1 MTVYVCKYLD
11 TRQGV
16 VTLEV
21 DAPNRTDAVNRIR
34 LKGKPISVEEKVMG
48 SKEIVLFQSKKIK
61 LKDISLFCK
70 QMSVMLESGIPLNN
84 AVDILEQQATSKNLK
99 SSLKIVSKSLKEG
112 SQLSKAML
120 DQEGM
125 FPDLLIRMVQAGE
138 KTGKLDEVLEKMS
151 EHYTKELKTSR
162 QIQGA
167 MIYPAVLAFLAVAA
181 VLALLYVVIPSFSGI
196 FEQSGMAMPLPTR
209 IVLAASN
216 FVRSSWYILFGV
228 TGILVFLFLRYRSTE
243 AGRYQ
248 LDRLKLNLPV
258 IKGPMQKIVTA
269 RFASTLAILTS
280 AGIPLV
286 EAIESAAAT
295 TNNAVVIEKMKIA
308 NEGLQKGE
316 RLTGMITSTGLFPP
330 MMLSMVKIGE
340 ESGSLESMLVKTS
353 DYYEEELET
362 AIKQLLSLLEPAMI
376 IVMGVI
382 IGGIVA
388 SVMLPMFELAH
399 AVDAGSGVDQYEG
412 ASEKFRR

>member
-151 EHYTKELKTSR
+151 EHYNKELKTRR
-162 QIQGA
+162 QIRGA

-181 VLALLYVVIPSFSGI
+181 VLALLYIVIPSFSGI

-216 FVRSSWYILFGV
+216 FVRSYWYILFGV

-248 LDRLKLNLPV
+248 LDRLKLWLPV

-316 RLTGMITSTGLFPP
+316 RLTGMITATGLFPP

-399 AVDAGSGVDQYEG
+399 AVDAGAGADQ
-412 ASEKFRR
+412 

>member
-48 SKEIVLFQSKKIK
+48 SKEITLFQSKKIK

-70 QMSVMLESGIPLNN
+70 QMSVMLNSGIPLNN
-84 AVDILEQQATSKNLK
+84 AVDILEQQTDAKNLK
-99 SSLKIVSKSLKEG
+99 SSLKVISKGLKEGNQLSKSLIEQNG
-112 SQLSKAML
+112 L
-120 DQEGM
+120 

-138 KTGKLDEVLEKMS
+138 KTGKLDEVLERMS
-151 EHYTKELKTSR
+151 EHYNKELKTSR
-162 QIQGA
+162 QIRGA

-181 VLALLYVVIPSFSGI
+181 TLVLLYVVIPNFSGI
-196 FEQSGMAMPLPTR
+196 FEQSGVALPLPTR

-216 FVRSSWYILFGV
+216 FVQSYWYILFGGV
-228 TGILVFLFLRYRSTE
+228 GLLVFLFLRYRSTE

-248 LDRLKLNLPV
+248 LDQLKLKMPV
-258 IKGPMQKIVTA
+258 VKGPMQKIVTA
-269 RFASTLAILTS
+269 RFASTLATLTS

-286 EAIESAAAT
+286 EAIDSAAAT
-295 TNNAVVIEKMKIA
+295 TNNAVVIDKLRIA

-316 RLTGMITSTGLFPP
+316 RLTGMLSSTGLFPP

-340 ESGSLESMLVKTS
+340 ESGSLESMLNKTS
-353 DYYEEELET
+353 DFYEEELEA

-376 IVMGVI
+376 IIMGVI

-388 SVMLPMFELAH
+388 SVMLPMFEIAN
-399 AVDAGSGVDQYEG
+399 AVQQG
-412 ASEKFRR
+412 AEANQ

>member
-11 TRQGV
+11 TRQGI

-151 EHYTKELKTSR
+151 EHYNKQLKTSR
-162 QIQGA
+162 QIRGA

-399 AVDAGSGVDQYEG
+399 AVDAGSGVDQ
-412 ASEKFRR
+412 

>member
-34 LKGKPISVEEKVMG
+34 LRGKPISVEEKVMG
-48 SKEIVLFQSKKIK
+48 SKEIHLFQSKKIK

-70 QMSVMLESGIPLNN
+70 QMSVMLNSGIPLNN
-84 AVDILEQQATSKNLK
+84 AVDILEQQTDAKNLK
-99 SSLKIVSKSLKEG
+99 ASLKVISKSLKEG

-151 EHYTKELKTSR
+151 EHYNKELKTSR
-162 QIQGA
+162 QIRGA

-181 VLALLYVVIPSFSGI
+181 VLALLYIVIPSFSGI
-196 FEQSGMAMPLPTR
+196 FEQSGMDMPLPTR

-216 FVRSSWYILFGV
+216 FVRSYWYILFGV

-248 LDRLKLNLPV
+248 LDRLKLWLPV

-316 RLTGMITSTGLFPP
+316 RLTGMITATGLFPP

-340 ESGSLESMLVKTS
+340 ESGSLESMLIKTS

-399 AVDAGSGVDQYEG
+399 AVDAGSGVDQ
-412 ASEKFRR
+412 

>member
-34 LKGKPISVEEKVMG
+34 LRGKPISVEEKVMG
-48 SKEIVLFQSKKIK
+48 SKEIHLFQSKKIK

-125 FPDLLIRMVQAGE
+125 FPDLLIRMIQAGE

-399 AVDAGSGVDQYEG
+399 AVDAGSGADQ
-412 ASEKFRR
+412 

>member
-1 MTVYVCKYLD
+1 
-11 TRQGV
+11 
-16 VTLEV
+16 V

-112 SQLSKAML
+112 SQLSKAMI

-151 EHYTKELKTSR
+151 EHYNKELKTSR
-162 QIQGA
+162 QIRGA

-216 FVRSSWYILFGV
+216 FVRSYWYILFGV

-243 AGRYQ
+243 VGRYQ
-248 LDRLKLNLPV
+248 LDRLKLWLPV

-316 RLTGMITSTGLFPP
+316 RLTGMITATGLFPP

-399 AVDAGSGVDQYEG
+399 AVDAGSGADQ
-412 ASEKFRR
+412 

>member
-48 SKEIVLFQSKKIK
+48 SKEIHLFQSKKIK

-112 SQLSKAML
+112 SQLSKAMI

-151 EHYTKELKTSR
+151 EHYNKELKTSR
-162 QIQGA
+162 QIRGA

-216 FVRSSWYILFGV
+216 FVRSYWYILFGV

-248 LDRLKLNLPV
+248 LDRLKLWLPV

-399 AVDAGSGVDQYEG
+399 AVDAGSGVDQ
-412 ASEKFRR
+412 

>member
-216 FVRSSWYILFGV
+216 FVRSYWYILFGV

-248 LDRLKLNLPV
+248 LDRLKLWLPV

-316 RLTGMITSTGLFPP
+316 RLTGMITATGLFPP

-399 AVDAGSGVDQYEG
+399 AVDAGAETNQ
-412 ASEKFRR
+412 

>member
-151 EHYTKELKTSR
+151 EHYNKELKTSR
-162 QIQGA
+162 QIRGA

-196 FEQSGMAMPLPTR
+196 FEQSGMDMPLPTR

-216 FVRSSWYILFGV
+216 FVRSYWYILFGV
-228 TGILVFLFLRYRSTE
+228 TGILVFVFLRYRSTE

-248 LDRLKLNLPV
+248 LDRLKLWLPV

-316 RLTGMITSTGLFPP
+316 RLTGMITATGLFPP

-399 AVDAGSGVDQYEG
+399 AVDAGAETNQ
-412 ASEKFRR
+412 

>member
-151 EHYTKELKTSR
+151 EHYNKELKTSR
-162 QIQGA
+162 QIRGA

-248 LDRLKLNLPV
+248 LDRLKLWLPV

-399 AVDAGSGVDQYEG
+399 AVDAGSGVDQ
-412 ASEKFRR
+412 

>member
-112 SQLSKAML
+112 SQLSKAMI

-151 EHYTKELKTSR
+151 EHYNKELKTSR
-162 QIQGA
+162 QIRGA
-167 MIYPAVLAFLAVAA
+167 MIYPAVLAFLAVGA
-181 VLALLYVVIPSFSGI
+181 VLALLYIVIPSFSGI

-216 FVRSSWYILFGV
+216 FVRSYWYILFGV

-248 LDRLKLNLPV
+248 LDRLKLWLPV

-316 RLTGMITSTGLFPP
+316 RLTGMITATGLFPP

-399 AVDAGSGVDQYEG
+399 AVDAGSGADQ
-412 ASEKFRR
+412 

>member
-99 SSLKIVSKSLKEG
+99 SSLKVVSKSLKEG

-243 AGRYQ
+243 AGCYQ

-316 RLTGMITSTGLFPP
+316 RLTGMITATGLFPP

-399 AVDAGSGVDQYEG
+399 AVDAGSGVDQ
-412 ASEKFRR
+412 

>member
-125 FPDLLIRMVQAGE
+125 FPNLLIRMVQAGE

-248 LDRLKLNLPV
+248 LDRLKLTLPV

-399 AVDAGSGVDQYEG
+399 AVDAGSGADQ
-412 ASEKFRR
+412 

>member
-34 LKGKPISVEEKVMG
+34 LKGKPISVEEKAMG
-48 SKEIVLFQSKKIK
+48 SKEITLFQSKKIK

-70 QMSVMLESGIPLNN
+70 QMSVMLNSGIPLNN
-84 AVDILEQQATSKNLK
+84 AVDILEQQTDAKNLK
-99 SSLKIVSKSLKEG
+99 ASLKVISKGLKEGNQLSKSLIEQNG
-112 SQLSKAML
+112 L
-120 DQEGM
+120 

-138 KTGKLDEVLEKMS
+138 KTGKLDEVLERMS
-151 EHYTKELKTSR
+151 EHYNKELKTSR
-162 QIQGA
+162 QIRGA

-181 VLALLYVVIPSFSGI
+181 TLVLLYVVIPNFSGI
-196 FEQSGMAMPLPTR
+196 FEQSGVALPLPTR

-216 FVRSSWYILFGV
+216 FVQSYWYILFGGV
-228 TGILVFLFLRYRSTE
+228 GLLVFLFLRYRSTE

-248 LDRLKLNLPV
+248 LDQLKLKMPV
-258 IKGPMQKIVTA
+258 VKGPMQKIVTA
-269 RFASTLAILTS
+269 RFASTLATLTS

-286 EAIESAAAT
+286 EAIDSAAAT
-295 TNNAVVIEKMKIA
+295 TNNAVVIDKLRIA

-316 RLTGMITSTGLFPP
+316 RLTGMLTSTGLFPP

-340 ESGSLESMLVKTS
+340 ESGSLESMLNKTS
-353 DYYEEELET
+353 DFYEEELEA

-388 SVMLPMFELAH
+388 SVMLPMFEIAN
-399 AVDAGSGVDQYEG
+399 AVQQG
-412 ASEKFRR
+412 AEANQ

>member
-48 SKEIVLFQSKKIK
+48 SKEIHLFQSKKIK

-399 AVDAGSGVDQYEG
+399 AVDAGSGADQ
-412 ASEKFRR
+412 

>member
-151 EHYTKELKTSR
+151 EHYNKELKTSR
-162 QIQGA
+162 QIRGA
-167 MIYPAVLAFLAVAA
+167 MIYPAVLAFLAVGA
-181 VLALLYVVIPSFSGI
+181 VLALLYIVIPSFSGI

-216 FVRSSWYILFGV
+216 FVRSYWYILFGV
-228 TGILVFLFLRYRSTE
+228 TGILAFLFLRYRSTE

-399 AVDAGSGVDQYEG
+399 AVDAGAETNQ
-412 ASEKFRR
+412 

>member
-48 SKEIVLFQSKKIK
+48 SKEITLFQSKKIK

-151 EHYTKELKTSR
+151 EHYNKELKTSR
-162 QIQGA
+162 QIRGA

-196 FEQSGMAMPLPTR
+196 FEQSGMDMPLPTR

-216 FVRSSWYILFGV
+216 FVRSYWYILFGV

-248 LDRLKLNLPV
+248 LDRLKLWLPV

-316 RLTGMITSTGLFPP
+316 RLTGMITATGLFPP

-399 AVDAGSGVDQYEG
+399 AVDAGSGADQ
-412 ASEKFRR
+412 

>member
-48 SKEIVLFQSKKIK
+48 SKEIHLFQSKKIK

-295 TNNAVVIEKMKIA
+295 TNNAVVIEKMKLA

-316 RLTGMITSTGLFPP
+316 RLTGMITATGLFPP

-399 AVDAGSGVDQYEG
+399 AVDAGSGADQ
-412 ASEKFRR
+412 

>member
-228 TGILVFLFLRYRSTE
+228 IGILVFLFLRYRSTE

-316 RLTGMITSTGLFPP
+316 RLTGMITATGLFPP

-399 AVDAGSGVDQYEG
+399 AVDAGAETNQ
-412 ASEKFRR
+412 

>member
-70 QMSVMLESGIPLNN
+70 QMSVMLNSGIPLNN
-84 AVDILEQQATSKNLK
+84 AVDILEQQTDAKNLK
-99 SSLKIVSKSLKEG
+99 ASLEVNSKSLKEG

-151 EHYTKELKTSR
+151 EHYNKELKTSR
-162 QIQGA
+162 QIRGA

-181 VLALLYVVIPSFSGI
+181 VLALLYIVIPSFSGI
-196 FEQSGMAMPLPTR
+196 FEQSGMDMPLPTR

-216 FVRSSWYILFGV
+216 FVRSYWYILFGV

-248 LDRLKLNLPV
+248 LDRLKLWLPV

-316 RLTGMITSTGLFPP
+316 RLTGMITATGLFPP

-340 ESGSLESMLVKTS
+340 ESGSLESMLIKTS

-399 AVDAGSGVDQYEG
+399 AVDAGSGVDQ
-412 ASEKFRR
+412 

>member
-151 EHYTKELKTSR
+151 EHYNKELKTSR
-162 QIQGA
+162 QIRGA

-216 FVRSSWYILFGV
+216 FVRSYWYILFGV

-248 LDRLKLNLPV
+248 LDRLKLWLPV

-316 RLTGMITSTGLFPP
+316 RLTGMITATALFPP

-399 AVDAGSGVDQYEG
+399 AVDAGSGVDQ
-412 ASEKFRR
+412 

>member
-48 SKEIVLFQSKKIK
+48 SKEITLFQSKKIK

-70 QMSVMLESGIPLNN
+70 QMSVMLNSGIPLNN
-84 AVDILEQQATSKNLK
+84 AVDILEQQTDAKNLK
-99 SSLKIVSKSLKEG
+99 ASLKVISKSLKEG

-151 EHYTKELKTSR
+151 EHYNKELKTSR
-162 QIQGA
+162 QIRGA

-196 FEQSGMAMPLPTR
+196 FEQSGMDMPLPTR

-216 FVRSSWYILFGV
+216 FVRSYWYILFGV

-248 LDRLKLNLPV
+248 LDRLKLWLPV

-316 RLTGMITSTGLFPP
+316 RLTGMITATGLFPP

-399 AVDAGSGVDQYEG
+399 AVDAGSGVDQ
-412 ASEKFRR
+412 

>member
-399 AVDAGSGVDQYEG
+399 AVDAGAGADQ
-412 ASEKFRR
+412 

>member
-70 QMSVMLESGIPLNN
+70 QMSVMLESGIPNN

-243 AGRYQ
+243 TGRYQ

-399 AVDAGSGVDQYEG
+399 AVDAGSGADQ
-412 ASEKFRR
+412 

>member
-99 SSLKIVSKSLKEG
+99 SSLKIVSKSLKDG

-151 EHYTKELKTSR
+151 EHYNKELKTSR
-162 QIQGA
+162 QIRGA
-167 MIYPAVLAFLAVAA
+167 MIYPAVLAFLAVGA
-181 VLALLYVVIPSFSGI
+181 VLALLYIVIPSFSGI

-216 FVRSSWYILFGV
+216 FVRSYWYILFGV

-399 AVDAGSGVDQYEG
+399 AVDAGSGADQ
-412 ASEKFRR
+412 

>member
-48 SKEIVLFQSKKIK
+48 STEIVLFQSKKIK

-399 AVDAGSGVDQYEG
+399 AVDAGSGADQ
-412 ASEKFRR
+412 

>member
-48 SKEIVLFQSKKIK
+48 SKEITLFQSKKIK

-112 SQLSKAML
+112 SQLSKAMI

-151 EHYTKELKTSR
+151 EHYNKELKTSR
-162 QIQGA
+162 QIRGA

-216 FVRSSWYILFGV
+216 FVRSYWYILFGV

-243 AGRYQ
+243 VGRYQ
-248 LDRLKLNLPV
+248 LDRLKLWLPV

-316 RLTGMITSTGLFPP
+316 RLTGMITATGLFPP

-399 AVDAGSGVDQYEG
+399 AVDAGSGADQ
-412 ASEKFRR
+412 

>member
-1 MTVYVCKYLD
+1 MTVYVCKYLN

-196 FEQSGMAMPLPTR
+196 FEQSGMDMPLPTR

-216 FVRSSWYILFGV
+216 FVRSYWYILFGV
-228 TGILVFLFLRYRSTE
+228 TGILVFVFLRYRSTE

-248 LDRLKLNLPV
+248 LDRLKLWLPV

-399 AVDAGSGVDQYEG
+399 AVDAGAETNQ
-412 ASEKFRR
+412 

>member
-151 EHYTKELKTSR
+151 EHYNKELKTSR
-162 QIQGA
+162 QIRGA
-167 MIYPAVLAFLAVAA
+167 MIYPAVLAFLAVGA
-181 VLALLYVVIPSFSGI
+181 VLALLYIVIPSFSGI

-228 TGILVFLFLRYRSTE
+228 IGILVFLFLRYRSTE

-399 AVDAGSGVDQYEG
+399 AVDAGSGVDQ
-412 ASEKFRR
+412 

>member
-196 FEQSGMAMPLPTR
+196 FEQSGMDMPLPTR

-216 FVRSSWYILFGV
+216 FVRSYWYILFGV
-228 TGILVFLFLRYRSTE
+228 TGILVFVFLRYRSTE

-248 LDRLKLNLPV
+248 LDRLKLWLPV

-399 AVDAGSGVDQYEG
+399 AVDAGAETNQ
-412 ASEKFRR
+412 

>member
-11 TRQGV
+11 TRQGI

-151 EHYTKELKTSR
+151 EHYNKELKTSR
-162 QIQGA
+162 QIRGA

-196 FEQSGMAMPLPTR
+196 FEQSGMDMPLPTR

-216 FVRSSWYILFGV
+216 FVRSYWYILFGV

-248 LDRLKLNLPV
+248 LDRLKLWLPV

-316 RLTGMITSTGLFPP
+316 RLTGMITATGLFPP

-399 AVDAGSGVDQYEG
+399 AVDAGSGADQ
-412 ASEKFRR
+412 

>member
-112 SQLSKAML
+112 SQLSKAMI

-151 EHYTKELKTSR
+151 EHYNKELKTSR
-162 QIQGA
+162 QIRGA

-216 FVRSSWYILFGV
+216 FVRSYWYILFGV

-243 AGRYQ
+243 VGRYQ
-248 LDRLKLNLPV
+248 LDRLKLWLPV

-316 RLTGMITSTGLFPP
+316 RLTGMITATGLFPP

-399 AVDAGSGVDQYEG
+399 AVDAGSGADQ
-412 ASEKFRR
+412 

>member
-1 MTVYVCKYLD
+1 
-11 TRQGV
+11 
-16 VTLEV
+16 V

-70 QMSVMLESGIPLNN
+70 QMSVMLNSGIPLNN
-84 AVDILEQQATSKNLK
+84 AVDILEQQTDAKNLK
-99 SSLKIVSKSLKEG
+99 ASLKVISKSLKEG

-151 EHYTKELKTSR
+151 EHYNKELKTSR
-162 QIQGA
+162 QIRGA

-181 VLALLYVVIPSFSGI
+181 VLALLYIVIPSFSGI
-196 FEQSGMAMPLPTR
+196 FEQSGMDMPLPTR

-216 FVRSSWYILFGV
+216 FVRSYWYILFGV

-248 LDRLKLNLPV
+248 LDRLKLWLPV

-316 RLTGMITSTGLFPP
+316 RLTGMITATGLFPP

-340 ESGSLESMLVKTS
+340 ESGSLESMLIKTS

-399 AVDAGSGVDQYEG
+399 AVDAGSGVDQ
-412 ASEKFRR
+412 

>member
-151 EHYTKELKTSR
+151 EHYNKELKTSR

-399 AVDAGSGVDQYEG
+399 AVDAGSGADQ
-412 ASEKFRR
+412 

>member
-228 TGILVFLFLRYRSTE
+228 IGILVFLFLRYRSTE

-399 AVDAGSGVDQYEG
+399 AVDAGSGVDQ
-412 ASEKFRR
+412 

>member
-138 KTGKLDEVLEKMS
+138 KTGKVDEVLEKMS

-243 AGRYQ
+243 TGRYQ

-399 AVDAGSGVDQYEG
+399 AVDAGSGADQ
-412 ASEKFRR
+412 

>member
-125 FPDLLIRMVQAGE
+125 FPDPLIRMVQAGE

-151 EHYTKELKTSR
+151 EHYNKELKTSR
-162 QIQGA
+162 QIRGA

-216 FVRSSWYILFGV
+216 FVRSYWYILFGV

-248 LDRLKLNLPV
+248 LDRLKLWLPV

-316 RLTGMITSTGLFPP
+316 RLTGMITATGLFPP

-399 AVDAGSGVDQYEG
+399 AVDAGAETNQ
-412 ASEKFRR
+412 

>member
-1 MTVYVCKYLD
+1 
-11 TRQGV
+11 
-16 VTLEV
+16 V

-48 SKEIVLFQSKKIK
+48 SKEITLFQSKKIK

-70 QMSVMLESGIPLNN
+70 QMSVMLNSGIPLNN
-84 AVDILEQQATSKNLK
+84 AVDILEQQTDAKNLK
-99 SSLKIVSKSLKEG
+99 SSLKVISKGLKEGNQLSKSLIEQNG
-112 SQLSKAML
+112 L
-120 DQEGM
+120 

-138 KTGKLDEVLEKMS
+138 KTGKLDEVLERMS
-151 EHYTKELKTSR
+151 EHYNKELKTSR
-162 QIQGA
+162 QIRGA

-181 VLALLYVVIPSFSGI
+181 TLVLLYVVIPNFSGI
-196 FEQSGMAMPLPTR
+196 FEQSGVALPLPTR

-216 FVRSSWYILFGV
+216 FVQSYWYILFGGV
-228 TGILVFLFLRYRSTE
+228 GLLVFLFLRYRSTE

-248 LDRLKLNLPV
+248 LDQLKLKMPV
-258 IKGPMQKIVTA
+258 VKGPMQKIVTA
-269 RFASTLAILTS
+269 RFASTLATLTS

-286 EAIESAAAT
+286 EAIDSAAAT
-295 TNNAVVIEKMKIA
+295 TNNAVVIDKLRIA

-316 RLTGMITSTGLFPP
+316 RLTGMLTSTGLFPP

-340 ESGSLESMLVKTS
+340 ESGSLESMLNKTS
-353 DYYEEELET
+353 DFYEEELEA

-376 IVMGVI
+376 IIMGVI

-388 SVMLPMFELAH
+388 SVMLPMFEIAN
-399 AVDAGSGVDQYEG
+399 AVQQG
-412 ASEKFRR
+412 AEANQ

>member
-1 MTVYVCKYLD
+1 M
-11 TRQGV
+11 
-16 VTLEV
+16 

-112 SQLSKAML
+112 SQLSKAMI

-151 EHYTKELKTSR
+151 EHYNKELKTSR
-162 QIQGA
+162 QIRGA

-216 FVRSSWYILFGV
+216 FVRSYWYILFGV

-243 AGRYQ
+243 VGRYQ
-248 LDRLKLNLPV
+248 LDRLKLWLPV

-316 RLTGMITSTGLFPP
+316 RLTGMITATGLFPP

-399 AVDAGSGVDQYEG
+399 AVDAGSGADQ
-412 ASEKFRR
+412 